1 MARRLIEEDK
11 AACMDIDPSTFPLPS
26 APPPPP
32 QLTQHNK
39 EQSLADIMAAVSAS
53 ARAEELAE
61 LKEIEKK
68 ATSKVTKNII
78 FFKIT
83 LLTIFIL

>member
-1 MARRLIEEDK
+1 MKEDYETMARRLIEEDR

-26 APPPPP
+26 APPPP
-32 QLTQHNK
+32 LTQHNK

-61 LKEIEKK
+61 LKEFEKK
-68 ATSKVTKNII
+68 ATSKVRNDNIASS
-78 FFKIT
+78 
-83 LLTIFIL
+83 

>member
-1 MARRLIEEDK
+1 MARRLIEEDR
-11 AACMDIDPSTFPLPS
+11 AACMDIDPTTFPLPS

-32 QLTQHNK
+32 LTQHNK

-68 ATSKVTKNII
+68 ATSKVTNNI
-78 FFKIT
+78 T
-83 LLTIFIL
+83 SSLRLYG

>member
-11 AACMDIDPSTFPLPS
+11 AACVDIDPSTFPLPS
-26 APPPPP
+26 APPPP
-32 QLTQHNK
+32 LTQDNK
-39 EQSLADIMAAVSAS
+39 DQSLADIMAAVAAS

-68 ATSKVTKNII
+68 ATSKVTNDN
-78 FFKIT
+78 FFSMIT
-83 LLTIFIL
+83 SLTLFIL